1 MLQERD
7 GEVPN
12 PKPHN
17 FQGNPN
23 LQYSN
28 QYCTITWYLAFEICL
43 ELGIWD
49 FELIN
54 GLRA

>member
-1 MLQERD
+1 MPQERQS
-7 GEVPN
+7 EVPN

-23 LQYSN
+23 LQYQISN
-28 QYCTITWYLAFEICL
+28 APLLWYLAFEICL

>member
-1 MLQERD
+1 MPQERQS
-7 GEVPN
+7 EVPN

-23 LQYSN
+23 LQYQISN
-28 QYCTITWYLAFEICL
+28 APLLWYLALEICL

-49 FELIN
+49 FELIK

>member
-1 MLQERD
+1 MPQERD
-7 GEVPN
+7 SEVPN

-28 QYCTITWYLAFEICL
+28 QYRAITLVFSLNLFVTWG
-43 ELGIWD
+43 LG
-49 FELIN
+49 L
-54 GLRA
+54 GAYY